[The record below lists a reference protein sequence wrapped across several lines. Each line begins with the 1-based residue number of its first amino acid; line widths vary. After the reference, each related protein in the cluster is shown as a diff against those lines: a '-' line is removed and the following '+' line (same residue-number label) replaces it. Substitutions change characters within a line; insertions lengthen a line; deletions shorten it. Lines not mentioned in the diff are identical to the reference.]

1 MEGWPGM
8 SLKKCDPELSHET
21 IIREENSREQDVEL
35 QLFSRR
41 GLGTS
46 EEQGQCDWGTLSK
59 EECGK

>member
-1 MEGWPGM
+1 MEWPGM

-21 IIREENSREQDVEL
+21 IIREENSREQEVQL

-46 EEQGQCDWGTLSK
+46 EEQGQCDWGTVSK